1 MKNILFFFFL
11 VVALAACRK
20 PQPEAEPQ
28 TATYQ
33 GPDIKDHALL
43 TQADIMVLY
52 YAGYSKG
59 QACILSG
66 ENLDNRW
73 TLDSLSFVAK
83 IQPLLRK

>member
-1 MKNILFFFFL
+1 MRIILFFYLSLAF
-11 VVALAACRK
+11 VAACNNQK
-20 PQPEAEPQ
+20 KAEPQ
-28 TATYQ
+28 AATYQ